1 MLAYG
6 ANYDWY
12 LDCMTKMG
20 LKLAG
25 KLIIGSDSNLGE
37 EALLRYSIKRIDK
50 KKWLSQTR
58 LFYRIRNCFNEA
70 VFYPVEPYIL

>member
-6 ANYDWY
+6 ADYDWY

-25 KLIIGSDSNLGE
+25 KLIIGSDSNFGE
-37 EALLRYSIKRIDK
+37 EGTVLQCACELGNNL
-50 KKWLSQTR
+50 
-58 LFYRIRNCFNEA
+58 
-70 VFYPVEPYIL
+70 